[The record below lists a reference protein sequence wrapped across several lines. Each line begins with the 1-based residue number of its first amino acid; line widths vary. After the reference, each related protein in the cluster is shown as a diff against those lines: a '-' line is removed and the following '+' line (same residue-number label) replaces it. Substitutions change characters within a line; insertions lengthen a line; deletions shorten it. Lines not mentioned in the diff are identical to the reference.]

1 MVAST
6 RARVTI
12 HRAATDSTHPL
23 LEIDSHSAHDLTCS
37 IHRACGVDARSDAE
51 TPQLSLVD
59 LTVDD
64 LRCIEHA
71 ELHLHPGHNLI
82 WGGNGSGKTSLLESI
97 FLLGR
102 GRSFRTRNSERL
114 IGHGKERLVVF
125 GRTAGAPEQ
134 TLGIQVSRAGGTLA
148 RIGGTA
154 TGSPA
159 GPSQAFSGLVIDSG
173 AHKLGGGR
181 GHTKATWE

>member
-1 MVAST
+1 MCKPVYGWQD
-6 RARVTI
+6 RFARENSVQPFVLF
-12 HRAATDSTHPL
+12 RGSPATGQGLYVRKDEMSL
-23 LEIDSHSAHDLTCS
+23 AEIAVSN
-37 IHRACGVDARSDAE
+37 
-51 TPQLSLVD
+51 
-59 LTVDD
+59 
-64 LRCIEHA
+64 LRCVEHA
-71 ELHLHPGHNLI
+71 ELALHPGHNLI
-82 WGGNGSGKTSLLESI
+82 WGGNGSGKTSLLEAI